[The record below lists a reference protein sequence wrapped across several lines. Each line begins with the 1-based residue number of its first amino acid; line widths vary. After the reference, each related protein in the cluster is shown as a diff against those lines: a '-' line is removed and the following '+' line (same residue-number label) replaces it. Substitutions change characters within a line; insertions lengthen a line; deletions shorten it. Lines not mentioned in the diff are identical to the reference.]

1 MTFKNLL
8 KWLFTK
14 QQGDEDPIVLEDT
27 EHPLTEAEIKAL
39 DNNQAAQ
46 DILKNISVTPKK
58 ETVVK
63 AEVTVAV
70 VKPVDEIKV
79 DVVIPEPPKPA
90 PPPAPKPL
98 PPKNFNDGFTSTGSL
113 YGSRKKR

>member
-1 MTFKNLL
+1 MKNLL

-27 EHPLTEAEIKAL
+27 DHPLTDAEIKEL
-39 DNNQAAQ
+39 DNNQTAQ
-46 DILKNISVTPKK
+46 SILKNISSTPKLEK
-58 ETVVK
+58 PEVAKV
-63 AEVTVAV
+63 EVTVAV

-79 DVVIPEPPKPA
+79 DVVIPEPPKPE

>member
-1 MTFKNLL
+1 MKNLL

-27 EHPLTEAEIKAL
+27 EHPLTEAEIKEL
-39 DNNQAAQ
+39 DNSQVAQ

-79 DVVIPEPPKPA
+79 DVVIPEPPKPTT
-90 PPPAPKPL
+90 PPPLPPPL

-113 YGSRKKR
+113 YRARKR